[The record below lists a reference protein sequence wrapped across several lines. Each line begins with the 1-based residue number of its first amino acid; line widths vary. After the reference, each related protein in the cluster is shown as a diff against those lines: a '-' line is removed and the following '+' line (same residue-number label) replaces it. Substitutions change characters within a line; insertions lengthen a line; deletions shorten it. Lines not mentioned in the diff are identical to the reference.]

1 MYHTT
6 MKRTLIS
13 IYILLSFLFLSY
25 SPTYAQENITG
36 ETENT
41 QETTTLKE
49 AVDDITTLKET
60 LDIAEDESVKLNF
73 FQIFVAVFAP
83 LTLITIAYL
92 LIKKLKL

>member
-6 MKRTLIS
+6 MKQIVIS
-13 IYILLSFLFLSY
+13 MYILLSFLFLSY
-25 SPTYAQENITG
+25 SPAYAQENVIDK
-36 ETENT
+36 TEQS

-49 AVDDITTLKET
+49 AVDDISTLKET
-60 LDIAEDESVKLNF
+60 LDTEEDKSVKLNF
-73 FQIFVAVFAP
+73 FQILVAIFAP